1 MLERR
6 RKNKHYDIVP
16 GEEDL
21 ELGEQETG
29 RIGGDGE
36 EDAVGGAS
44 GGEAAGKRTVSE
56 ELDQWD
62 ENADDEWDDSDV
74 VNGGIAE
81 GAAAAVGD
89 EDSKKRA
96 E

>member
-1 MLERR
+1 M
-6 RKNKHYDIVP
+6 
-16 GEEDL
+16 
-21 ELGEQETG
+21 
-29 RIGGDGE
+29 
-36 EDAVGGAS
+36 
-44 GGEAAGKRTVSE
+44 SE